1 MDIKLGKCEG
11 FNLATKKKETLERYW
26 VMVDGMAVG
35 FVLWDRPGHVI
46 FTKANIGPLE
56 KEQISEEIAALMES
70 KTRGFSEPPDVP
82 DEILNKPSEGE
93 EFYEF
98 DEEETAGEGGD

>member
-11 FNLATKKKETLERYW
+11 FNLATKKIETLERYW

-35 FVLWDRPGHVI
+35 FVLWNRPGYVI
-46 FTKANIGPLE
+46 FTTMNIGPLE
-56 KEQISEEIAALMES
+56 KERISEDVAALMES

-82 DEILNKPSEGE
+82 DELLNKEQGE

-98 DEEETAGEGGD
+98 DEEETAGEGSD

>member
-11 FNLATKKKETLERYW
+11 FNLATKKREALERYW

-35 FVLWDRPGHVI
+35 FVLWNRPGYVI
-46 FTKANIGPLE
+46 FTTKNIGPLE

-82 DEILNKPSEGE
+82 DELLNKEQGE

-98 DEEETAGEGGD
+98 DEEEVAGEGGD

>member
-35 FVLWDRPGHVI
+35 FVLWNRPGYVI
-46 FTKANIGPLE
+46 FTTKNIGPLE
-56 KEQISEEIAALMES
+56 KERISEDVAALMES

-82 DEILNKPSEGE
+82 DELLNKEQGE

-98 DEEETAGEGGD
+98 DEEEVAGEGSD